1 MTQAARDTSAKR
13 STNPQEFDPAN
24 DTHYAIGERDEYHL
38 RRIGQALTFA
48 GQLFAQQDPEKGDNG
63 EDDIAA
69 LLETFGFA
77 INGALERRVIVFPRA
92 GRSRRPGAAA

>member
-1 MTQAARDTSAKR
+1 MTQAARDTSAQPVR
-13 STNPQEFDPAN
+13 NHDEFDPAN

-48 GQLFAQQDPEKGDNG
+48 GQLFAQADPEKSDNG

-77 INGALERRVIVFPRA
+77 ISGALERRVIVFPRS
-92 GRSRRPGAAA
+92 GRKARP